1 MMSKYK
7 KHINTYTLKLAS
19 LSLALCWIYYF
30 VLCPLGPYAFRST
43 SISRTIKPVAVATS
57 KSHGKSLIIATSDSS
72 RATQPVS
79 IASCVVLQVSRIG
92 SVPHIK
98 LSQEL
103 VARHKIIE
111 LSSCKWV
118 NRYLELYTQT
128 ANTHTAF
135 GYDKR
140 KQIKVPHTHDGQAT
154 VVLRDTSLWTHI
166 IKICSRKAVHTHRA
180 VPLQLHDYSYWLND

>member
-1 MMSKYK
+1 MSKYK

-79 IASCVVLQVSRIG
+79 IASCVVLQSRIG

-111 LSSCKWV
+111 LSSWLV
-118 NRYLELYTQT
+118 QVSQSIPWIVYTNRK
-128 ANTHTAF
+128 HT
-135 GYDKR
+135 YCVWIR
-140 KQIKVPHTHDGQAT
+140 QAET
-154 VVLRDTSLWTHI
+154 
-166 IKICSRKAVHTHRA
+166 
-180 VPLQLHDYSYWLND
+180 N